1 MASRLG
7 GKGRREKGQRGER
20 EFFSLLNKYLPAR
33 LQMQRALGQERDSG
47 GDGDCEFASIEVK
60 RQETL
65 ALPTWLRQAR
75 QSARLSQV
83 PVVAYRQNGQDWT
96 VLVDMDVIEFAAWLR
111 YRRNLIETENN
122 LRYADGSTG
131 SD

>member
-1 MASRLG
+1 MAHKIG
-7 GKGRREKGQRGER
+7 GKGRRRKGQVGER

-33 LQMQRALGQERDSG
+33 LHMARQLGQERDSG

-65 ALPTWLRQAR
+65 RILDWLKQAR
-75 QSARLSQV
+75 KSARPEQV
-83 PVVAYRQNGQDWT
+83 PVVAYRQNGQDWS
-96 VLVDMDVIEFAAWLR
+96 VLVDMDPVQFAVWLR
-111 YRRNLIETENN
+111 YRRNLMETEEN
-122 LRYADGSTG
+122 LRTQHG